1 MLYSD
6 GKPSVLLLLSLTL
19 SGVMAINLYAPS
31 MPDIARGFATSGAN
45 VQLTVVVFLVA
56 FAAAQLV
63 YGPLSDRYGRRPVL
77 LWGLSVFVVANLV
90 CAVALSIEFLL
101 AARVFQAVGACSGS
115 VMTRAI
121 VRDSYGREDAVKVM
135 GYLAVGVG
143 VGAAISPSIGGIIQA
158 TVGWRGGFIFL
169 AVLAGLPVV
178 VAWRVF
184 KETHI
189 DRDPRAGGGLRLF
202 SNLAVLLRSR
212 LFLGY
217 ALSVAFIN
225 GSFFAFLAAAPFI
238 LVDTL
243 GQPPERVGLFLLY
256 STVGF
261 LVGSLVGPRVVGRVG
276 LDRVI
281 VFGAISIFIVVSV
294 MAAIGLSGHLSINAV
309 MIPMFL
315 TGISSGF
322 VFPPAAAAAVGV
334 IPRMSGSASG
344 LMGFIQLGMGAIG
357 TGFASFFGHATQV
370 PVALIMVA
378 MAIGGLGSLWLIRRG
393 GAASVIFR

>member
-6 GKPSVLLLLSLTL
+6 RKPSVLLLLSVTL

-31 MPDIARGFATSGAN
+31 MPEIARGFATSGSN
-45 VQLTVVVFLVA
+45 VQLTVVIFLVA
-56 FAAAQLV
+56 YAVAQLV
-63 YGPLSDRYGRRPVL
+63 YGPVSDRYGRRPVL
-77 LWGLSVFVVANLV
+77 LVGLSIFVVANVV
-90 CAVALSIEFLL
+90 CAIAFSIEFLM

-121 VRDSYGREDAVKVM
+121 VRDAYGREDSVKVM
-135 GYLAVGVG
+135 GYLAVGIG
-143 VGAAISPSIGGIIQA
+143 VAAAISPSIGGLIQG
-158 TVGWRGGFIFL
+158 TVGWRGGFVFL
-169 AVLAGLPVV
+169 AVLAGLPVL
-178 VAWRVF
+178 VAWRVLE
-184 KETHI
+184 ETHL
-189 DRDPRAGGGLRLF
+189 DRDPRTGGGLRLF
-202 SNLAVLLRSR
+202 SNLAVLLRSP

-238 LVDTL
+238 LVDSL
-243 GQPPERVGLFLLY
+243 GQPPEKVGLLLLY

-261 LVGSLVGPRVVGRVG
+261 LIGSLAGPRFVGRLG

-281 VFGAISIFIVVSV
+281 VFGAISIFIVVAGMV
-294 MAAIGLSGHLSINAV
+294 AIGLSGHLNVNAV

-334 IPRMSGSASG
+334 IPRISGSASG
-344 LMGFIQLGMGAIG
+344 LLGFIQLGMGAIG
-357 TGFASFFGHATQV
+357 TGLASLFGHETQV
-370 PVALIMVA
+370 PVALTMAA

-393 GAASVIFR
+393 RRPATHA